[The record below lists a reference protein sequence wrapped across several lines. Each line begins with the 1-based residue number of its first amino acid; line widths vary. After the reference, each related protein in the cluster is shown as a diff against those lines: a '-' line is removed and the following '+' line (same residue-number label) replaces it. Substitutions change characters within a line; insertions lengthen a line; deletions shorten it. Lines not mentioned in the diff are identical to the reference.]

1 MVRANSSISVAVEPP
16 EAWIRI
22 AGRAAVESSRDFKA
36 AVQKLTAEGT
46 THFILDLSECFLMDS
61 TFSGVLA
68 GLIGPADSTAAGQP
82 VRRFTLVQPNE
93 RVADLLDNLGVLPLV
108 DRVDRTP
115 DPNARPKTAAVE
127 VRPGEQTHQEVA
139 ECCLEA
145 HRVLMALNPANAA
158 KFRAVEQIL
167 VAQLQN
173 QLGPDPESRGPA
185 A

>member
-1 MVRANSSISVAVEPP
+1 MVRASSSISVAVEPP

-22 AGRAAVESSRDFKA
+22 TGRAAVESSRDFKA

-46 THFILDLSECFLMDS
+46 SHFVLDLSECFLMDS

-68 GLIGPADSTAAGQP
+68 GLIGPMDPTTSGQP
-82 VRRFTLVQPNE
+82 LRRFTLIQPNE
-93 RVADLLDNLGVLPLV
+93 RVADLLDNLGILPLV
-108 DRVDRTP
+108 ERVDRTP
-115 DPNARPKTAAVE
+115 DPTARPNTAAVE
-127 VRPGEQTHQEVA
+127 VRPGEQTNQEVA

-167 VAQLQN
+167 VAQLKSP
-173 QLGPDPESRGPA
+173 LDTKPE
-185 A
+185 